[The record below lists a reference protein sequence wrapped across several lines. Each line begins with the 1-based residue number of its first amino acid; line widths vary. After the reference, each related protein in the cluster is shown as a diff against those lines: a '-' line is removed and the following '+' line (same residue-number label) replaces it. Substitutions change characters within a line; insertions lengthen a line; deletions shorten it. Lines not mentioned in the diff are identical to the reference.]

1 MKGLLSFTELGC
13 GQTPIGMISRYAV
26 LGSPIEHSKSPQ
38 IHNAIF
44 NSLGTE
50 ASYEKFEVENDLA
63 GWVNQLDD
71 SWRGLSVTMPLKT
84 QALNLAQRV
93 DPLAIATQSA
103 NTLIRQE
110 DGWDAYN
117 TDVMGIQLALAGAK
131 FSSVCVLGTGA
142 TARSAIVA
150 MLEKGKTVSIWG
162 RDSAKVSNLAA
173 EFGIEPNLSLH
184 TALSQPAVISTLTA
198 HALDEVLHSDY
209 KGYLLDVIYNP
220 WPTVLAEHFPNSK
233 VVSGLEM
240 LLWQAIG
247 QQRLFS
253 NLSLEDQLPNEAIL
267 LSAARSAIN
276 MPK

>member
-44 NSLGTE
+44 NTLGTE

-84 QALNLAQRV
+84 QALNLAKRV

-117 TDVMGIQLALAGAK
+117 TDVMGIQLALAGAN

-162 RDSAKVSNLAA
+162 RDSAKVNKLAA
-173 EFGIEPNLSLH
+173 EFGIEPILSLN

-198 HALDEVLHSDY
+198 HALDEVLQSDY

-220 WPTVLAEHFPNSK
+220 WPTVLAAHFPSSK

-247 QQRLFS
+247 QQRLFN
-253 NLSLEDQLPNEAIL
+253 NLGLEGQLPNEAIL

-276 MPK
+276 VPK

>member
-13 GQTPIGMISRYAV
+13 GQTPTGMISRYAV

-44 NSLGTE
+44 NSLGTD
-50 ASYEKFEVENDLA
+50 ASYERFEIASDLA
-63 GWVNQLDD
+63 SWVSRLDD
-71 SWRGLSVTMPLKT
+71 SWRGLSITMPLKT
-84 QALNLAQRV
+84 QALNLAKRV
-93 DPLAIATQSA
+93 DPLAIAAQSA
-103 NTLIRQE
+103 NTLIRHE

-162 RDSAKVSNLAA
+162 RDFEKVSKLAV
-173 EFGIEPNLSLH
+173 EFGIEPILSLH

-198 HALDEVLHSDY
+198 HALDEVLQSDY

-253 NLSLEDQLPNEAIL
+253 SLSLEDQLPNEAIL

>member
-13 GQTPIGMISRYAV
+13 GQTPTGMISRYAV

-44 NSLGTE
+44 NSLGTD
-50 ASYEKFEVENDLA
+50 ASYERFEIASDLA
-63 GWVNQLDD
+63 SWVSRLDD
-71 SWRGLSVTMPLKT
+71 SWRGLSITMPLKT
-84 QALNLAQRV
+84 QALNLAKRV
-93 DPLAIATQSA
+93 DPLAIAAQSA
-103 NTLIRQE
+103 NTLIRHE

-162 RDSAKVSNLAA
+162 RDFEKVSKLAV
-173 EFGIEPNLSLH
+173 EFGIEPILSLH

-198 HALDEVLHSDY
+198 HALDEVLQSDY
-209 KGYLLDVIYNP
+209 NGYLLDVIYNP
-220 WPTVLAEHFPNSK
+220 WPTVLAEHFPNGK

-253 NLSLEDQLPNEAIL
+253 SLSLEDQLPNEAIL

>member
-1 MKGLLSFTELGC
+1 MKGLLSFIELGC
-13 GQTPIGMISRYAV
+13 GQTPTGMISRYAV

-71 SWRGLSVTMPLKT
+71 SWRGLSVTMPLKA
-84 QALNLAQRV
+84 QALNLAKRV

-162 RDSAKVSNLAA
+162 RDSAKVSKLAV
-173 EFGIEPNLSLH
+173 EFGIEPILSLH
-184 TALSQPAVISTLTA
+184 IALSQPAVISTLTA
-198 HALDEVLHSDY
+198 HALDEVLQSDY

-253 NLSLEDQLPNEAIL
+253 NLSLEDQLPDEAIL
-267 LSAARSAIN
+267 LSAARSEIN